1 MIQTFGDK
9 STELI
14 WQRRFVKKVPE
25 VLQQNAFRKL
35 RMIDAARNITDL
47 KIPPSNRLEN
57 MKGQWS
63 QYHAIRVTDQYRIW
77 FLWEN
82 GDALKVEFGD
92 DHDKF

>member
-1 MIQTFGDK
+1 MARTPLTAFFN
-9 STELI
+9 
-14 WQRRFVKKVPE
+14 RPKKVPE
-25 VLQQNAFRKL
+25 ALQQNAFRKL

-47 KIPPSNRLEN
+47 KIPPSNRLEK

-63 QYHAIRVTDQYRIW
+63 QYHSIRVTDQYRIW
-77 FLWEN
+77 FVWEN